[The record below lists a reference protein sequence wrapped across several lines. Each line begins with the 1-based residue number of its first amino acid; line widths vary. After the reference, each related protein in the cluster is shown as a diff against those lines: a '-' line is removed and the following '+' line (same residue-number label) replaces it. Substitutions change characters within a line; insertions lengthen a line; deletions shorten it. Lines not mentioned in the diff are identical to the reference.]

1 MPFSYIFF
9 LSFIVLVLTFRS
21 MIHFMII
28 FVCGVRKGS
37 YFILLH
43 VDIQFSQLDTY
54 LLIVEKNHLKFV
66 LKIQILVQSWGLR
79 VFY

>member
-37 YFILLH
+37 YFTLLH

-54 LLIVEKNHLKFV
+54 LLIV
-66 LKIQILVQSWGLR
+66 
-79 VFY
+79 